1 MFPLGILTYVKIGL
15 FALSLCVA
23 GYLGYAVESSRF
35 NSYKQAQQAAT
46 QALQEQHQAA
56 ADQIRKDKDA
66 QITSI
71 NSQLVNAISE
81 LRKRPSRTT
90 ETSTGQVTSY
100 CTGSQLYV
108 EDAELALREAA
119 RADTIREAL
128 KACYLQY
135 DSLQ

>member
-66 QITSI
+66 QIKAI
-71 NSQLVNAISE
+71 NTQLVDAVSE
-81 LRKRPSRTT
+81 LRKRPSRTEQT
-90 ETSTGQVTSY
+90 TNGKGCNGASLYAEDSTFLV
-100 CTGSQLYV
+100 
-108 EDAELALREAA
+108 REAA
-119 RADTIREAL
+119 RADEIRVAL
-128 KACYLQY
+128 QACYKQY
-135 DSLQ
+135 DAL

>member
-15 FALSLCVA
+15 FALLLCVA

-46 QALQEQHQAA
+46 QALREQHQAA

-71 NSQLVNAISE
+71 NAQLVDAISE
-81 LRKRPSRTT
+81 LRKRPSRAQDAANGQGG
-90 ETSTGQVTSY
+90 TGAALSA
-100 CTGSQLYV
+100 
-108 EDAELALREAA
+108 EDAEFLTREAA
-119 RADTIREAL
+119 RADIIRTSL
-128 KACYLQY
+128 SACYQQY
-135 DSLQ
+135 DSLSK

>member
-56 ADQIRKDKDA
+56 ADQIRKEKDA
-66 QITSI
+66 QIASI
-71 NSQLVNAISE
+71 NTQLADALVK
-81 LRKRPSRTT
+81 LRERPSRTQA
-90 ETSTGQVTSY
+90 SSNGQGGTGLSL
-100 CTGSQLYV
+100 SA
-108 EDAELALREAA
+108 EDASFLTREAA
-119 RADTIREAL
+119 RADILRTAL
-128 KACYLQY
+128 SACYDQY
-135 DSLQ
+135 DALNK

>member
-46 QALQEQHQAA
+46 QALQEKHQTA
-56 ADQIRKDKDA
+56 ADQIRKEKDA

-71 NSQLVNAISE
+71 NAQLVDAISE
-81 LRKRPSRTT
+81 LRKRPSRAQA
-90 ETSTGQVTSY
+90 SSNGQGGTGAALSA
-100 CTGSQLYV
+100 
-108 EDAELALREAA
+108 EDAGFLIREAA
-119 RADTIREAL
+119 RADIIRTGL
-128 KACYLQY
+128 DACYKQY
-135 DSLQ
+135 DSLN